1 MFISNTCNLIRQY
14 FKSKLAQLLALS
26 EQAVCEHNGL
36 KGSYREDLIKIYLND
51 IIPKRYEI
59 G

>member
-36 KGSYREDLIKIYLND
+36 KGSHREDLIKISRLLIN
-51 IIPKRYEI
+51 
-59 G
+59 